1 MDEKMPSILIVED
14 ELIVAENLRMVLA
27 GMGYNV
33 PEPAGGSSEALEKA
47 AALCPDLILMD
58 IVLEGSPMDGIETA
72 KKIGQMI
79 DVPVIFVTAYSDKKT
94 LARVK
99 GTEPYAYI
107 LKPFNERELAFAIE
121 LALHRS
127 RLDKE
132 IKKHDTLLLAISFAI
147 EWFLRRH
154 ASVPSHDPRYE
165 KNLSAGI
172 MEILEHIGFA
182 VHAASVCIFRMNPG
196 REGRDGA
203 TVQYL
208 WVDPGVTAGGKVSLT
223 NAESFTFTTLLWRS
237 LLGSGNSIAGDVQ
250 KLPSGECRF
259 FEERGITSI
268 AVLPLFR
275 KDALWGF
282 VGFSDTVHRD
292 WSESEMEALQI
303 AGNLIGAVLE

>member
-1 MDEKMPSILIVED
+1 MPSILIVED
-14 ELIVAENLRMVLA
+14 ELIVAENLRLVLT
-27 GMGYNV
+27 GMGYEV
-33 PEPAGGSSEALEKA
+33 PEPAGSSSEALEKA
-47 AALCPDLILMD
+47 AELSPDLILMD
-58 IVLEGSPMDGIETA
+58 IVLEGSPIDGIETA
-72 KKIGQMI
+72 KKIGQVTE
-79 DVPVIFVTAYSDKKT
+79 VPVIFVTAYSDKRT

-99 GTEPYAYI
+99 DTEPYAYI

-127 RLDKE
+127 RLDRE

-147 EWFLRRH
+147 EWFLRSRR
-154 ASVPSHDPRYE
+154 SVPSDDPGYK
-165 KNLSAGI
+165 KNLAAGV

-208 WVDPGVTAGGKVSLT
+208 WIDPGVTAEGRVSMI
-223 NAESFTFTTLLWRS
+223 NSESLTFTTLLWRS
-237 LLGSGNSIAGDVQ
+237 LLGSGNMIAGDVE
-250 KLPSGECRF
+250 KLPGGERQF
-259 FEERGITSI
+259 FEERGISSI

-275 KDALWGF
+275 NDVLWGF
-282 VGFSDTVHRD
+282 VGFSDTVSRE